1 MQVDTRRVN
10 ILLHFEQIL
19 TLIESESHADAV
31 RYRQNCNAGLAARR
45 AKPVPHVSS
54 GIGGH
59 ASAQGAP
66 RPSR

>member
-19 TLIESESHADAV
+19 TLIEGESHEDAV
-31 RYRQNCNAGLAARR
+31 RYRKNCNAGLAARR
-45 AKPVPHVSS
+45 ATPIPQVSS

-59 ASAQGAP
+59 ASAQGEP
-66 RPSR
+66 CPSR